1 MIPGDREVNVLYP
14 SRAGRAY
21 LALDIVYCLVRQER
35 VAEGW
40 GSYQSVHSEPHTTPS
55 TEQALLKHAIL
66 LRHTSV
72 WGTTSAEALRQRS
85 EDYNRTEPT
94 GLEYL
99 TTTQK
104 STSRTVLE
112 SRLHLVYMS
121 AFVNKMTGRTDVAM
135 RDTTETSSYQCPR
148 VANITST

>member
-1 MIPGDREVNVLYP
+1 MPFYFATP
-14 SRAGRAY
+14 
-21 LALDIVYCLVRQER
+21 R
-35 VAEGW
+35 VGA
-40 GSYQSVHSEPHTTPS
+40 Q
-55 TEQALLKHAIL
+55 QAQRRSDK
-66 LRHTSV
+66 
-72 WGTTSAEALRQRS
+72 RS

-148 VANITST
+148 VANTDLPIRLPGVCLAFTDDNFIGAAQEVLDPSLPKC